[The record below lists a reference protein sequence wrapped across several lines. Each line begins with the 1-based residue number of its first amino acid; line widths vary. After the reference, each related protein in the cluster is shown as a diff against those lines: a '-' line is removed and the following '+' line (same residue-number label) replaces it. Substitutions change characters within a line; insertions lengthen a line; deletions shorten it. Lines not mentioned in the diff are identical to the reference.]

1 MQRFFAFQ
9 SFPAVL
15 TAVLLTACGGGSGG
29 SSTPLQ
35 QATLPPPVATHLSV
49 AAPANVAA
57 GTAFNI
63 TVTALD
69 ASNNVA
75 TGYSG
80 SVHFTSTD
88 AQAVL
93 PANSALTKGT
103 ATFSATLKSAG
114 GQTITGTDTA
124 APSITGT
131 SSSIRIP
138 SAASRFQKT
147 GSMGTARVSHTATL
161 LDHGTVLIAGGT
173 DGTVALSST
182 ELFDPA
188 SGSFTP
194 SGNMHAARASHT
206 ATLLSNGPLLTNGKV
221 LITGGGDATSQSL
234 STVELFTPSTGA
246 FTATGS
252 MKIARRGHTATLL
265 NGGKVLV
272 TGGVD
277 ASGNVLKTAELFDP
291 SAGTFTLTHG
301 SMVWARAHHNATLL
315 GNGKVLITG
324 HEAQAELFNPLTQTF
339 TTTASTY
346 EPNPQVTATWLNDDK
361 VLVIEFYAGFSHGH
375 PNGLAQLYD
384 PASGTFA
391 FAGCFYCSAGRSRH
405 TATLRNDGKV
415 LVAGGGLVTLSQEG
429 QPPVVTASAELFD
442 PMSGTFVP
450 TDNMVFAR
458 EYHTATL
465 LKDGDV
471 LITGGRDAGGNTL
484 AAAELYH

>member
-15 TAVLLTACGGGSGG
+15 TALLLTACGGGSGG
-29 SSTPLQ
+29 SSSPPL
-35 QATLPPPVATHLSV
+35 TTPPPARAATHLSI

-63 TVTALD
+63 MVTALD
-69 ASNNVA
+69 ASNNVV

-80 SVHFTSTD
+80 TVHFTSTD

-93 PANSALTKGT
+93 PANSALANGT
-103 ATFSATLKSAG
+103 TTLSAALESAG

-131 SSSIRIP
+131 SSAINIP
-138 SAASRFQKT
+138 TATSRFQNT
-147 GSMGTARVSHTATL
+147 RSMGTARVSHTATL
-161 LDHGTVLIAGGT
+161 LGDGAVLVAGGM

-188 SGSFTP
+188 IGGFTP

-206 ATLLSNGPLLTNGKV
+206 ATLLSHGPLLTNGKV

-234 STVELFTPSTGA
+234 STVELFTPRTGA
-246 FTATGS
+246 FTATAK

-265 NGGKVLV
+265 NSGKVLV

-277 ASGNVLKTAELFDP
+277 ASGNVLKTAEIFDP
-291 SAGTFTLTHG
+291 SAGTFTLTTG

-324 HEAQAELFNPLTQTF
+324 YEAQAELFNPLTQTF

-384 PASGTFA
+384 SSSGTFA

-450 TDNMVFAR
+450 TDNMVLAR

-465 LKDGDV
+465 LNNGDV